1 MQDNLI
7 GYDRLVNDDP
17 DIQQR
22 VVTTR
27 IKVAQEMVTVVVE
40 IFFPTL
46 GEVAKDIVPSIQ
58 SIEMLKLL
66 TRQIA
71 TAENEKLALWVLNS
85 YAA

>member
-1 MQDNLI
+1 MHDNLSE
-7 GYDRLVNDDP
+7 YDNP
-17 DIQQR
+17 DVERIVTEGRIEGAQKM
-22 VVTTR
+22 VTTL
-27 IKVAQEMVTVVVE
+27 VE
-40 IFFPTL
+40 TLFPML
-46 GEVAKDIVPSIQ
+46 KEVAHKIVPSIQ